1 MKRFVMLLRL
11 EIKKYRKGFPGLL
24 LSAAILCLI
33 VFGMALMG
41 QQLISGVG
49 SITQE
54 NGQEQKKDS
63 KSFKT
68 KISAAIVIEDES
80 KAMKLAAMMLDKMDS
95 VNTIL
100 DIDYVSAKEGKH
112 LLEENKVAVLIRIPE
127 NTVKSIMN
135 GENQPIEIEFPENSG
150 YEAAVF
156 KECADV
162 PVELCLKLKWEII
175 CTKFLIFLIA

>member
-112 LLEENKVAVLIRIPE
+112 LLEERTHTL
-127 NTVKSIMN
+127 MM
-135 GENQPIEIEFPENSG
+135 EFLL
-150 YEAAVF
+150 YVR
-156 KECADV
+156 K
-162 PVELCLKLKWEII
+162 I
-175 CTKFLIFLIA
+175 